1 MTLDSKPLG
10 NGMVL
15 VAYQYRIAYLSRVFF
30 FFFLFSEEEK
40 QQKFCN

>member
-15 VAYQYRIAYLSRVFF
+15 VAYQYRIAYLSRVFP
-30 FFFLFSEEEK
+30 LFSEEEK